1 MTAIQ
6 PIIDEDEMIRRL
18 MAAGATDEEIVIL
31 VREARAKRQAG
42 TPTPQ
47 PAAPQPPAGNQT
59 FLGQEAGEALR
70 GAGQALGGLGRGFL
84 QGAGESLRKTGAF
97 LTQTGLRLN
106 DPTATVKTPS
116 LPPVSEQE
124 TPAAQAG
131 LTLGRMGGQLVGEA
145 PLYAA
150 TSGIINPIAARTTG
164 KLLGPA
170 AAKAARKLASSEAM
184 QKAVEVGITTIPQEI
199 IAGSIAEGIIRP
211 ESFGTWQGAL
221 RTGILSSVGSLFNAG
236 FAYSA
241 AIKNAK
247 TLSELTEIQKQ
258 IDAVVPPTEP
268 ANTQLLTAQE
278 LATQRQYPTQQGGQ
292 LPSAYEAGWRRI
304 QQRLQEEAELRA
316 AQLQNVKPKTE
327 LDVLQLAAAKAEPE
341 VDPILDAALGAVDKD
356 INDWLQRRV
365 VGQPVEGKGVQ
376 TNTVPDLGVRLD
388 ERDFLTY
395 EELKKHL
402 AILNMASVMGQ
413 PKFKKGQRIV
423 IPKFEL
429 PTAEEIAARAT
440 GGPIKAIDKTV
451 QQRMLDV
458 QRRLDE
464 AVATRGQVADMADL
478 EDLARE
484 MLDISRRLRNGFEV
498 PRRSLE
504 PRVQGPVSPAAT
516 KNVEGWDLPQITKI
530 NEPGFGESA
539 KDDTYKLWVTGS
551 DAPEG
556 VPQTAPEIQ
565 QAKAVTYADA
575 TRNVKETISYSPQKN
590 SFFDRMK
597 TFVSDIR
604 PNIFNR
610 AEFAGRY
617 NKATQD
623 MMEALSG
630 ISTYADEF
638 YNNQMRIAVKNPD
651 GTIGQRVVEGRTL
664 GQMLKSLSDNDIMEF
679 DVYLKARTS
688 LEQKAVDENF
698 KLDRPIEEFQVIV
711 ENAPDNIKALGDEFK
726 VISDALVDDAV
737 ALGRLAESSAEK
749 MKAKYYAGLSRVFNN
764 ATLQQ
769 SLMRRTGSLRQSI
782 SPVQLMRDN
791 IYNML
796 NRSRR
801 NYAFSR
807 LVEDYKK
814 DPLKYNGIME
824 PAEVKAGLY
833 ELPGYKEM
841 VDNFQKEAGLP
852 LKDAEDL
859 AALMAPSLDRS
870 DKALLVYDQGKMTF
884 WRVNDDIKKA
894 IESFN
899 PIEIGIWQS
908 LLSGFSRARRSAVSI
923 SLDLSGV
930 GPVADM
936 ILTTARTPQYYPWDS
951 LRGLFH
957 SALKTDMYQE
967 SIAAL
972 RGYGS
977 QYLKGEDIIPMG
989 RGAQFVRRGGDII
1002 ASPLAILQAIVR
1014 PLADASRMGEYLVRR
1029 QKLGQDAMMAALG
1042 SRRTLGDYNRVGAL
1056 MRGWSL
1062 VTEFGNVGIQSADA
1076 AREFAK
1082 EVVGAARKG
1091 DTAPLVRAVTT
1102 FAAAITAPTLYFWAA
1117 SQGDKELEAKRK
1129 SKTGYRYWWTR
1140 MPFDVPGTSIKKG
1153 DIVKSQKLGWWA
1165 GQMFGSSLEMILDGM
1180 DADAQKRFADGVLSQ
1195 VGINTLPLTVT
1206 SIAGLATDTRN
1217 LDWSMALGLTDRV
1230 PITPRAQQGLLP
1242 IIQGDERTTALGA
1255 MGSKIGLN
1263 PFKVDYALDAFGG
1276 SLFSSVV
1283 RNLSNNPVNLEK
1295 SDLPI
1300 YGRFF
1305 VSSKASTEGS
1315 EMFYDDLTK
1324 AQEADKSFRRAVQL
1338 GNVSVAEKI
1347 LTANTQLIAQK
1358 QQIEAMAAQIS
1369 EMNSLILTIAND
1381 ETLSPEG
1388 KREYINN
1395 IRSAQQEIFAA
1406 YAEFKKRSGL
1416 K

>member
-1 MTAIQ
+1 MTSIQ

-18 MAAGATDEEIVIL
+18 MAAGATDEEIVML
-31 VREARAKRQAG
+31 VREAKAKRQAG
-42 TPTPQ
+42 APTPQ
-47 PAAPQPPAGNQT
+47 PAAPQPPAGSQT

-84 QGAGESLRKTGAF
+84 QGAGESLRKTTGF
-97 LTQTGLRLN
+97 LAQTGMRLN

-124 TPAAQAG
+124 SPAAQAG
-131 LTLGRMGGQLVGEA
+131 LMLGRMGGQLAGEA

-164 KLLGPA
+164 RLLSPA

-236 FAYSA
+236 FAYSS
-241 AIKNAK
+241 AIKAAK
-247 TLSELTEIQKQ
+247 TLPELAEIQKQ

-292 LPSAYEAGWRRI
+292 LPSAYDAGWRRI
-304 QQRLQEEAELRA
+304 QQRLQEQAELRA
-316 AQLQNVKPKTE
+316 AQLQNIKPKTE

-341 VDPILDAALGAVDKD
+341 VDTILDAALAATEEELKK
-356 INDWLQRRV
+356 IISI
-365 VGQPVEGKGVQ
+365 QPVEGKGVQ

-484 MLDISRRLRNGFEV
+484 MLDISRRLKNGFEV

-504 PRVQGPVSPAAT
+504 PRIQGPASPGAVR
-516 KNVEGWDLPQITKI
+516 NVEGWDLPQITKI

-575 TRNVKETISYSPQKN
+575 ARNVKETISYSPQKN

-638 YNNQMRIAVKNPD
+638 YNNQMRVAVKNPD

-664 GQMLKSLSDNDIMEF
+664 GQMLKPLSDNDIMEF

-711 ENAPDNIKALGDEFK
+711 ENAPNNIKG
-726 VISDALVDDAV
+726 
-737 ALGRLAESSAEK
+737 
-749 MKAKYYAGLSRVFNN
+749 
-764 ATLQQ
+764 
-769 SLMRRTGSLRQSI
+769 
-782 SPVQLMRDN
+782 
-791 IYNML
+791 
-796 NRSRR
+796 
-801 NYAFSR
+801 
-807 LVEDYKK
+807 
-814 DPLKYNGIME
+814 
-824 PAEVKAGLY
+824 
-833 ELPGYKEM
+833 
-841 VDNFQKEAGLP
+841 
-852 LKDAEDL
+852 
-859 AALMAPSLDRS
+859 
-870 DKALLVYDQGKMTF
+870 
-884 WRVNDDIKKA
+884 
-894 IESFN
+894 
-899 PIEIGIWQS
+899 
-908 LLSGFSRARRSAVSI
+908 
-923 SLDLSGV
+923 
-930 GPVADM
+930 
-936 ILTTARTPQYYPWDS
+936 
-951 LRGLFH
+951 
-957 SALKTDMYQE
+957 
-967 SIAAL
+967 
-972 RGYGS
+972 
-977 QYLKGEDIIPMG
+977 
-989 RGAQFVRRGGDII
+989 
-1002 ASPLAILQAIVR
+1002 
-1014 PLADASRMGEYLVRR
+1014 
-1029 QKLGQDAMMAALG
+1029 LG
-1042 SRRTLGDYNRVGAL
+1042 SC
-1056 MRGWSL
+1056 W
-1062 VTEFGNVGIQSADA
+1062 
-1076 AREFAK
+1076 
-1082 EVVGAARKG
+1082 
-1091 DTAPLVRAVTT
+1091 
-1102 FAAAITAPTLYFWAA
+1102 
-1117 SQGDKELEAKRK
+1117 
-1129 SKTGYRYWWTR
+1129 
-1140 MPFDVPGTSIKKG
+1140 
-1153 DIVKSQKLGWWA
+1153 
-1165 GQMFGSSLEMILDGM
+1165 
-1180 DADAQKRFADGVLSQ
+1180 
-1195 VGINTLPLTVT
+1195 
-1206 SIAGLATDTRN
+1206 
-1217 LDWSMALGLTDRV
+1217 
-1230 PITPRAQQGLLP
+1230 
-1242 IIQGDERTTALGA
+1242 
-1255 MGSKIGLN
+1255 
-1263 PFKVDYALDAFGG
+1263 
-1276 SLFSSVV
+1276 
-1283 RNLSNNPVNLEK
+1283 
-1295 SDLPI
+1295 
-1300 YGRFF
+1300 
-1305 VSSKASTEGS
+1305 
-1315 EMFYDDLTK
+1315 
-1324 AQEADKSFRRAVQL
+1324 
-1338 GNVSVAEKI
+1338 
-1347 LTANTQLIAQK
+1347 
-1358 QQIEAMAAQIS
+1358 
-1369 EMNSLILTIAND
+1369 
-1381 ETLSPEG
+1381 
-1388 KREYINN
+1388 
-1395 IRSAQQEIFAA
+1395 
-1406 YAEFKKRSGL
+1406 
-1416 K
+1416 